1 MGPVRY
7 TLERCK
13 IFLFNLCNSRF
24 KDATIFLKG
33 NGLCRRFV
41 LENKDKESSNI
52 SVSAAD
58 AQALWN
64 KDRREFELWALG
76 LLGAKPVVR
85 SNIVYGLLGFVESG
99 NKKQKIV
106 VQSQGDKNVTPH
118 MIQDLL
124 ETVEKEGAA
133 IGLLITLHKPRLA
146 IITDSVHAGSYD
158 SDLWKKKFLK
168 IQIRTVEELLEGKS
182 FDIPQTYSLSKKV
195 PRVKK
200 QGETQRLL

>member
-1 MGPVRY
+1 MGPVRC
-7 TLERCK
+7 TLDLCK
-13 IFLFNLCNSRF
+13 IFVINLCNSRF

-33 NGLCRRFV
+33 NGPYRRFAV
-41 LENKDKESSNI
+41 VNRDEDSSNI
-52 SVSAAD
+52 SKLAAD
-58 AQALWN
+58 AQALWY
-64 KDRREFELWALG
+64 KDRREFELWALD

-85 SNIVYGLLGFVESG
+85 DDMIYGILGFVESG

-106 VQSQGDKNVTPH
+106 VQAQGGKNVTPH
-118 MIQDLL
+118 MLQELL
-124 ETVEKEGAA
+124 ENVEKEQAA

-146 IITDSVHAGSYD
+146 IITDSVHAGSYE

-182 FDIPQTYSLSKKV
+182 FDIPQTYSLSKKA

>member
-1 MGPVRY
+1 
-7 TLERCK
+7 
-13 IFLFNLCNSRF
+13 
-24 KDATIFLKG
+24 
-33 NGLCRRFV
+33 
-41 LENKDKESSNI
+41 LENKDEESSNI

-64 KDRREFELWALG
+64 KDRREFELWALN
-76 LLGAKPVVR
+76 LIDAKPVVR
-85 SNIVYGLLGFVESG
+85 NNTIYGLLGFVESG

-106 VQSQGDKNVTPH
+106 VQAQGDKNITPH

-124 ETVEKEGAA
+124 DNVEKEGAA

-146 IITDSVHAGSYD
+146 IITDSVHAGSYE

-168 IQIRTVEELLEGKS
+168 VQIRTVEELLEGKS
-182 FDIPQTYSLSKKV
+182 FDIPQTYSLSKKA
-195 PRVKK
+195 PRAKK